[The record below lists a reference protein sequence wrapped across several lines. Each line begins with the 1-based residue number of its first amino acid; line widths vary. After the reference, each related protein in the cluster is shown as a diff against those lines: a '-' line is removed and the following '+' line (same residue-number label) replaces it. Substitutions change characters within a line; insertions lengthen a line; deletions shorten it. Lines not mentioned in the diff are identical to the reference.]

1 MKFRKSERLCSRKS
15 IGKLFAGGNSL
26 FNYPF
31 RVVWLD
37 AGREQPF
44 PVRLAVSVPRKRI
57 RKAVDRNRIKRLI
70 RETYRLNKD
79 YLYQNLQRQNRS
91 IELMVIYVAGQ
102 EYDFR
107 YINNKMKE
115 LLKTLSDDQ
124 NNQDL
129 V

>member
-1 MKFRKSERLCSRKS
+1 M
-15 IGKLFAGGNSL
+15 
-26 FNYPF
+26 
-31 RVVWLD
+31 
-37 AGREQPF
+37 
-44 PVRLAVSVPRKRI
+44 SVPRKRI

-70 RETYRLNKD
+70 REAYRLNKD

-102 EYDFR
+102 EYDFS
-107 YINNKMKE
+107 YINNKMLE

-124 NNQDL
+124 NSQDL